1 MLESPDVILS
11 RLTTNRYLKCLL
23 GLFGLEYFV
32 ENVQKRIVSTYMNK
46 FQDTGKMFNSEAN
59 LNNFL
64 TNNEYMREIL
74 SSIENEKGKEKSNVD
89 KDKEKDKDSETRK
102 EKETEKSPDKFYSTD
117 PTLNSLYRELT
128 SIMKVLI
135 KKITDYQAL
144 ARDCRGSSKG
154 GVGKSNVS
162 IHLSSNR

>member
-1 MLESPDVILS
+1 
-11 RLTTNRYLKCLL
+11 
-23 GLFGLEYFV
+23 
-32 ENVQKRIVSTYMNK
+32 MNK

-74 SSIENEKGKEKSNVD
+74 SSIENEKGKDKSNAVD
-89 KDKEKDKDSETRK
+89 KDKEKEKESESDLKK
-102 EKETEKSPDKFYSTD
+102 EKEIEKTGDKFVSSD
-117 PTLNSLYRELT
+117 PALNSLYRELT

-154 GVGKSNVS
+154 GVGES
-162 IHLSSNR
+162 INLSIQQSILTHPVHTCIIPSKMLSV

>member
-1 MLESPDVILS
+1 MYIS
-11 RLTTNRYLKCLL
+11 

-64 TNNEYMREIL
+64 TNNEYMREIF
-74 SSIENEKGKEKSNVD
+74 SSIENEKGKDKNNTVGKD
-89 KDKEKDKDSETRK
+89 KDKEKEKEIDLKK
-102 EKETEKSPDKFYSTD
+102 EKEVEKTGDKFVSSD

-154 GVGKSNVS
+154 GVGE
-162 IHLSSNR
+162 

>member
-1 MLESPDVILS
+1 
-11 RLTTNRYLKCLL
+11 
-23 GLFGLEYFV
+23 
-32 ENVQKRIVSTYMNK
+32 MNK

-74 SSIENEKGKEKSNVD
+74 SSIESEKGKDKSNAVD
-89 KDKEKDKDSETRK
+89 KDREKEKEKEFDLKKEKEKDI
-102 EKETEKSPDKFYSTD
+102 EKTGDKFVSSD
-117 PTLNSLYRELT
+117 PALNSLYRELT

-154 GVGKSNVS
+154 GVGES
-162 IHLSSNR
+162 INLSIQQSLLTCPVYTCIIPSKNFSV

>member
-1 MLESPDVILS
+1 
-11 RLTTNRYLKCLL
+11 
-23 GLFGLEYFV
+23 
-32 ENVQKRIVSTYMNK
+32 MNK

-74 SSIENEKGKEKSNVD
+74 SSIENEKGKDKSNAV
-89 KDKEKDKDSETRK
+89 DKEKDNNKENDSRKDK
-102 EKETEKSPDKFYSTD
+102 EVEKTSDKFISSD

-154 GVGKSNVS
+154 GVGESMN
-162 IHLSSNR
+162 

>member
-1 MLESPDVILS
+1 
-11 RLTTNRYLKCLL
+11 
-23 GLFGLEYFV
+23 
-32 ENVQKRIVSTYMNK
+32 MNK

-74 SSIENEKGKEKSNVD
+74 SSIENEKGKEKSNAVD
-89 KDKEKDKDSETRK
+89 KDKEKDRENDTKK

-154 GVGKSNVS
+154 GVGTSNVS
-162 IHLSSNR
+162 IHPSSNR

>member
-1 MLESPDVILS
+1 
-11 RLTTNRYLKCLL
+11 
-23 GLFGLEYFV
+23 
-32 ENVQKRIVSTYMNK
+32 MNK

-74 SSIENEKGKEKSNVD
+74 SSIESEKGKEKSNAVD
-89 KDKEKDKDSETRK
+89 KEKEKDKEYDTRK
-102 EKETEKSPDKFYSTD
+102 EKETEKSPDKFHSTD

-162 IHLSSNR
+162 IHPSSNR

>member
-1 MLESPDVILS
+1 
-11 RLTTNRYLKCLL
+11 
-23 GLFGLEYFV
+23 
-32 ENVQKRIVSTYMNK
+32 MNK

-59 LNNFL
+59 LSNFL

-74 SSIENEKGKEKSNVD
+74 SSIENEKGKDKNNTVDKD
-89 KDKEKDKDSETRK
+89 KDKEKDKEIDLKK
-102 EKETEKSPDKFYSTD
+102 EKEIEKTGDKFISSD

-154 GVGKSNVS
+154 GVGES
-162 IHLSSNR
+162 INLSIQHNHH

>member
-1 MLESPDVILS
+1 
-11 RLTTNRYLKCLL
+11 
-23 GLFGLEYFV
+23 
-32 ENVQKRIVSTYMNK
+32 MNK
-46 FQDTGKMFNSEAN
+46 FQDTSKMFNSEAN

-74 SSIENEKGKEKSNVD
+74 SSIESEKGKEKSNAVD
-89 KDKEKDKDSETRK
+89 KDKDRESDTRK
-102 EKETEKSPDKFYSTD
+102 EKESEKSPDKFSSTD
-117 PTLNSLYRELT
+117 PSLNSLYRELT

-154 GVGKSNVS
+154 GVGMLTCLS
-162 IHLSSNR
+162 IRTYSYVLRVQQTICLLSCLCVLLVRAERN